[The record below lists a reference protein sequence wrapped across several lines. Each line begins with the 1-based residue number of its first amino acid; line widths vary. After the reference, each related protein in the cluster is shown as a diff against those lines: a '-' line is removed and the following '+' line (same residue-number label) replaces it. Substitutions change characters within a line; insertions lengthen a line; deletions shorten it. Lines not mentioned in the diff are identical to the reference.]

1 MGNIVKNILIMLT
14 NLKITANPTVDLIDN
29 EIRDKTTRTAA
40 RFVPETASETDGKTI
55 EMPK

>member
-1 MGNIVKNILIMLT
+1 MLT

-40 RFVPETASETDGKTI
+40 RFVSETASETDGKTI

>member
-1 MGNIVKNILIMLT
+1 MLT

-40 RFVPETASETDGKTI
+40 RFAPETTSETDGKTI

>member
-1 MGNIVKNILIMLT
+1 MLT
-14 NLKITANPTVDLIDN
+14 NLKITENPTVDLNHN

>member
-40 RFVPETASETDGKTI
+40 RFAPETTSETDGKTI